1 MKPASKK
8 IKIEK
13 IDNLPARQVTYSKR
27 RRGLLKK
34 ASELS
39 ILCDCEF
46 SVIIFSATGKL
57 CESSSSSL
65 YIHISTYIL
74 MEDFAPQDCS
84 TKDIIARYQSHTDKV
99 ENFDQSTRELQLHCI
114 NLNKELADKSRVLR
128 QMNGEDLE
136 GLNIDELQR
145 LEKDIEG
152 SLARVLQT
160 KDEKFFSEIL
170 ALEAK
175 GTELEQ
181 ENNQL
186 RREVAMLSDGNGV
199 ILSDISP
206 AEGGS
211 VSESDTDAYSCFS
224 TGSSVDDDSGADTLS
239 LKLGLP

>member
-8 IKIEK
+8 IEIEK

-57 CESSSSSL
+57 LRRISL
-65 YIHISTYIL
+65 RGIN
-74 MEDFAPQDCS
+74 
-84 TKDIIARYQSHTDKV
+84 R
-99 ENFDQSTRELQLHCI
+99 TRTRWETLTGQF
-114 NLNKELADKSRVLR
+114 LNSR
-128 QMNGEDLE
+128 QMDGEDLE

-152 SLARVLQT
+152 SLDRVLQT
-160 KDEKFFSEIL
+160 KDEKFISEIL
-170 ALEAK
+170 ALETK
-175 GTELEQ
+175 GAELEQ
-181 ENNQL
+181 ANNQL
-186 RREVAMLSDGNGV
+186 RQDVAMLSSGNGV
-199 ILSDISP
+199 ITFESDISP

-211 VSESDTDAYSCFS
+211 VSESDTDASSCFS

-239 LKLGLP
+239 LKLG

>member
-1 MKPASKK
+1 MVKPASKK

-57 CESSSSSL
+57 CESSSSS
-65 YIHISTYIL
+65 
-74 MEDFAPQDCS
+74 

-128 QMNGEDLE
+128 QINGEDLE
-136 GLNIDELQR
+136 GLNIDELQS

-152 SLARVLQT
+152 SLDRVLQT
-160 KDEKFFSEIL
+160 KDEKFISEIL

-175 GTELEQ
+175 GAELEQ

-186 RREVAMLSDGNGV
+186 SREVAMLSNGNGV
-199 ILSDISP
+199 IFESDISL

-211 VSESDTDAYSCFS
+211 VSESGTDASSCFS

>member
-57 CESSSSSL
+57 CESSSS
-65 YIHISTYIL
+65 
-74 MEDFAPQDCS
+74 S

>member
-39 ILCDCEF
+39 VLCDCEF

-57 CESSSSSL
+57 CESSSSS
-65 YIHISTYIL
+65 
-74 MEDFAPQDCS
+74 

-99 ENFDQSTRELQLHCI
+99 GNFDQSILELQLHCI

-152 SLARVLQT
+152 SLDRVLQT
-160 KDEKFFSEIL
+160 KDEKFISEIL
-170 ALEAK
+170 VLEAK
-175 GTELEQ
+175 GAELEQ
-181 ENNQL
+181 AKNQL
-186 RREVAMLSDGNGV
+186 RQEVAMLSSGNGV
-199 ILSDISP
+199 ITFESDISP

-211 VSESDTDAYSCFS
+211 VSESDTDAIASSCFS
-224 TGSSVDDDSGADTLS
+224 TGSSVDDGSGAETLS
-239 LKLGLP
+239 LKLG